1 MFEDI
6 SPYYLNLD
14 YVHMG
19 QVDREHKAMKQNIII
34 T

>member
-14 YVHMG
+14 YAYMV
-19 QVDREHKAMKQNIII
+19 QVDCEHKAKKNSID
-34 T
+34 